1 MVATQLSFLAE
12 VPPRTLVHRGTRPA
26 LRPAI
31 ERVLVVLA
39 PELPSNMLPRFHRVC
54 VEIPVTKGHRLEKVL
69 RQVGFK
75 VHPKPLDPTAALDAG
90 TGPAWRYWQ
99 LAVGDVEEA
108 AE

>member
-1 MVATQLSFLAE
+1 MTTQLSFLAE
-12 VPPRTLVHRGTRPA
+12 VPPRTLVQRGTRPA
-26 LRPAI
+26 IRPAV

-39 PELPSNMLPRFHRVC
+39 PDLPSNMLPRIHRAC

-69 RQVGFK
+69 RKVGFR
-75 VHPKPLDPTAALDAG
+75 VHARPLNPTATLDAG

-99 LAVGDVEEA
+99 LAFADVEEA